1 DIESANIE
9 LLKKFAKAYQ
19 EFDKYF
25 ASIQVYSEYN
35 QEEVFAQA
43 GLTEEILEN
52 YTGTYQNI
60 IAEIKRR
67 REDDDTDDE
76 PLDIMYELES
86 VHLDE

>member
-1 DIESANIE
+1 EKANFDMSLAQLQDQISDQVDVGIDIESANIE

-52 YTGTYQNI
+52 YTGT
-60 IAEIKRR
+60 
-67 REDDDTDDE
+67 
-76 PLDIMYELES
+76 
-86 VHLDE
+86 